1 MKNKYI
7 FFKSYILAF
16 ILYLKFDSNNIFI
29 NNFKNEHY
37 NNNHYVEFMIN
48 ISKKNLCDLLNEKKY
63 KNEIIILLINYIKFI
78 KKKNIINKNKN
89 KKTYLLLKNIYKNK
103 FYKEEYIGIYKN
115 DYYYLIQQFDEIINY
130 KWEIIPEKILI
141 DNLRYIIRNYYNEKC
156 LEAFDKALNYNL
168 RIYIQ
173 NNKNNFSY
181 QEISHLMSK
190 YFFFN
195 FLNRKYWSI

>member
-1 MKNKYI
+1 
-7 FFKSYILAF
+7 
-16 ILYLKFDSNNIFI
+16 
-29 NNFKNEHY
+29 
-37 NNNHYVEFMIN
+37 MIN

-63 KNEIIILLINYIKFI
+63 KIEIIFLLINSIPFI
-78 KKKNIINKNKN
+78 QKKIIIEKNKN
-89 KKTYLLLKNIYKNK
+89 KKTYLLLKSIYKNK
-103 FYKEEYIGIYKN
+103 FYNEEYIDIYKN

-141 DNLRYIIRNYYNEKC
+141 DNLRYIIGNYYNEKC

-173 NNKNNFSY
+173 NNKNSFSY

-190 YFFFN
+190 YFFFI
-195 FLNRKYWSI
+195 L